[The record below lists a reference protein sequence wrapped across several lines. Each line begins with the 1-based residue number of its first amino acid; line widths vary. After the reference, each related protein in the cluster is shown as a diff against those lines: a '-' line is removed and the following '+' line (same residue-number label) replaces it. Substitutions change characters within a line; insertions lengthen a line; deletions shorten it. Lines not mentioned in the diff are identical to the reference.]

1 MGFGA
6 VAVLGCV
13 AVNAILHAD
22 TESERARWLMLALL
36 VAVRASIG
44 FQFQTMGSVSE
55 SLVAQLGLS
64 YTEIGTLIALFMLP
78 GLVLSLPAGYLGR
91 RFSDRILMSAGF
103 GALAAGGAIA
113 AFAHGFGQLALGRV
127 AAGFGFVVSTIYLTK
142 MLVDWFQGKKLGTAM
157 SLFVMSWPLG
167 IAMGQIGHAWV
178 AENINWT
185 MAFAVASAYSAVSA
199 LAIFLLYRPPVHAP
213 RAREIGPIGLPRHE
227 LVLTMIAAVTWGLF
241 NAGYVVYLSFAPQ
254 MLVAG
259 GYGATQAAGVVSL
272 GSWLMIFSGAAF
284 GKIADRT
291 GKPDLILYGAMAV
304 AVAVMLLLSQ
314 TGLAVTLSLAFGL
327 VGMAPAGII
336 MALAAE
342 AMAPQRRAFGMGV
355 YMTVYFVLQTASPP
369 LAGWIFDRSGTPFGP
384 LAFASALFA
393 ATAAGYLAFRRVQR
407 AIARRQ

>member
-1 MGFGA
+1 MNETLT
-6 VAVLGCV
+6 VA
-13 AVNAILHAD
+13 A
-22 TESERARWLMLALL
+22 ESDRKRWLMLALL

-55 SLVAQLGLS
+55 SLVAQMGFS

-91 RFSDRILMSAGF
+91 YLSDRILMSTGF
-103 GALAAGGAIA
+103 AALAAGGAIA
-113 AFAHGFGQLALGRV
+113 ALAQGFGQLAVGRV
-127 AAGFGFVVSTIYLTK
+127 AAGFGFVISTIYLTK
-142 MLVDWFQGKKLGTAM
+142 MLVDWFQGKKLATAM

-178 AENINWT
+178 ATNVDWR
-185 MAFAVASAYSAVSA
+185 MAFAVASAYCAVGA
-199 LAIFLLYRPPVHAP
+199 IAIFALYRPPSHAA
-213 RAREIGPIGLPRHE
+213 RARELGPIGLPRDE
-227 LVLTMIAAVTWGLF
+227 LVLTLIAATTWGLF

-254 MLVAG
+254 MLIAG
-259 GYGATQAAGVVSL
+259 GYGVTQAAAVVSL
-272 GSWLMIFSGAAF
+272 GSWLMIFSGAVF

-304 AVAVMLLLSQ
+304 AAAVMLLLSH
-314 TGLAVTLSLAFGL
+314 TGLAVALSLAFGL
-327 VGMAPAGII
+327 IGMAPAGII

-355 YMTVYFVLQTASPP
+355 FMTVYFVLQTASPP
-369 LAGWIFDRSGTPFGP
+369 LAGWIFDRSGNPFGP
-384 LAFASALFA
+384 LAFAAALFA

-407 AIARRQ
+407 AIAAR